1 MKTTISKLKRNLVPA
16 FVMAVT
22 SYSVSASN
30 QQLSGITND
39 LDLNFRYRVEAID
52 QQNFDKNALASTLR
66 TRATI
71 KTKWNAA
78 FDSVLEFDDVSDI
91 FSDDFNSGAGTS
103 PNRTQ
108 YPVVAEPSG
117 TEVNQ
122 VFIRLTY
129 SNNKVAYG
137 RQRILLDNQRFVGG
151 VGWRQ
156 NEQTF
161 DSLTYKLKINEAFSF
176 DYAYIFNV
184 NRIFGETV
192 NAGDHLHDTNLISA
206 VYQPSFGKLT
216 GYYFDIDNKDAL
228 AMSNTT
234 VGVKFAGKLADVSYT
249 LEYANQSDNG
259 NNPNNYDASYF
270 LLETNY
276 KIGSGSIGIG
286 TETLGGDRVSGQAFT
301 TSLATLH
308 KFQGWADVFLATPVS
323 GIKDSY
329 FMGSYNLNGYGFK
342 AVYHD
347 FSTDQ
352 QSVALGTE
360 MDFSL
365 SKKIGEHFS
374 WLLKLASFNSDNVSY
389 QSRDK
394 IWLMFSYKI

>member
-52 QQNFDKNALASTLR
+52 QQDFDKNALASTLR

-234 VGVKFAGKLADVSYT
+234 VGVKFAGKLADLSYT

>member
-234 VGVKFAGKLADVSYT
+234 VGVKFAGKLADLSYT